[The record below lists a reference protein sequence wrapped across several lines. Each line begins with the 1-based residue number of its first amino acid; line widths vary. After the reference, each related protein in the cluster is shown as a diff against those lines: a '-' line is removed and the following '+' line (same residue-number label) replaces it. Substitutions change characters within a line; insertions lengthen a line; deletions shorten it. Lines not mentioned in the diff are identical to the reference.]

1 MGCHASG
8 GLHRL
13 FLRQIGKSYAQKR
26 IHRGAGPNR
35 RGRYVWFVDSLMNR
49 AQAYLEGVPRVVG
62 IEPTRQNAHTNAND
76 VAGATME
83 QISVW

>member
-1 MGCHASG
+1 
-8 GLHRL
+8 
-13 FLRQIGKSYAQKR
+13 
-26 IHRGAGPNR
+26 
-35 RGRYVWFVDSLMNR
+35 MNR
-49 AQAYLEGVPRVVG
+49 AQAYLEGVSWVVG